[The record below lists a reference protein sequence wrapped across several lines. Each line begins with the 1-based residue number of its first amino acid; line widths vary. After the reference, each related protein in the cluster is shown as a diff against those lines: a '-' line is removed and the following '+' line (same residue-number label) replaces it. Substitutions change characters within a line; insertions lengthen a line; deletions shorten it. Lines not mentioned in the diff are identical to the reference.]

1 MAIIDKKEIE
11 KASVKYQM
19 ATCPM
24 AIGGDAFADLV
35 YKCNINPA
43 FIAGAEW
50 AIDKVI
56 EGAYEWLRENAGKY
70 SSIENCEDDD
80 GVEFVFHK
88 RKLVEDF
95 KEAMSI

>member
-24 AIGGDAFADLV
+24 AIGCNTFVKLV
-35 YKCNINPA
+35 YKCNISPA

-50 AIDKVI
+50 AIGKVI
-56 EGAYEWLRENAGKY
+56 EEAYEWLMENAGKY

-88 RKLVEDF
+88 RKLAEDF
-95 KEAMSI
+95 KEAMS